1 MKAKM
6 ELIQQI
12 RAMEAKPVIRH
23 KLVDLTKTAGYGL
36 LSEMSIAEVKWIYF
50 RIDIRYYFHKNKIY
64 NKNMEI
70 ISSLLHRAS
79 EAHVMTLFSRSF

>member
-36 LSEMSIAEVKWIYF
+36 LSEMSIAEV
-50 RIDIRYYFHKNKIY
+50 
-64 NKNMEI
+64 
-70 ISSLLHRAS
+70 RACKQ
-79 EAHVMTLFSRSF
+79 ENLY

>member
-36 LSEMSIAEVKWIYF
+36 LSEMSIAEVKRMSF
-50 RIDIRYYFHKNKIY
+50 RIDIRYYFHKNKIKIWKLY
-64 NKNMEI
+64 
-70 ISSLLHRAS
+70 LLFYTVHQ
-79 EAHVMTLFSRSF
+79 RST